1 LKVEKKVILYGA
13 DWCGDCVRSKRF
25 LRENNVAFEE
35 LNILG
40 QPELTETVI
49 QLNIA
54 AGHGPKRR
62 IPVILIGE
70 DTILSEPSNDELATA
85 LGIAV

>member
-1 LKVEKKVILYGA
+1 MEKKVILYGA

-25 LRENNVAFEE
+25 LRENNVEFQE
-35 LNILG
+35 LNILT
-40 QPELTETVI
+40 QPELADEVVR
-49 QLNIA
+49 LNIE

-70 DTILSEPSNDELATA
+70 QILSEPSNAELATA
-85 LGIAV
+85 LGL

>member
-1 LKVEKKVILYGA
+1 MMVEKKVVLYGA

-25 LRENNVAFEE
+25 LRDNNIEFDE
-35 LNILG
+35 LNILA
-40 QPELTETVI
+40 QPELTEQVI

-62 IPVILIGE
+62 IPVILVG
-70 DTILSEPSNDELATA
+70 DTILSEPSNDELASA

>member
-1 LKVEKKVILYGA
+1 MEKKVVLYGA

-25 LRENNVAFEE
+25 LQENNVEFQE

-40 QPELTETVI
+40 QPELTEEVI
-49 QLNIA
+49 RLNIE

-62 IPVILIGE
+62 IPVILVGE
-70 DTILSEPSNDELATA
+70 QILSEPSNDELANA
-85 LGIAV
+85 LGIAQ